1 MTCKCNEK
9 KEKIGCGNDPK
20 KKRERKKMAGITYKS
35 KGRRS
40 TRGKKGFPLYVTDW
54 LTSQSHVI
62 RKKKKVVVKRRK
74 GEA

>member
-1 MTCKCNEK
+1 MWQRPK
-9 KEKIGCGNDPK
+9 KEE
-20 KKRERKKMAGITYKS
+20 REKKMAGITYKS